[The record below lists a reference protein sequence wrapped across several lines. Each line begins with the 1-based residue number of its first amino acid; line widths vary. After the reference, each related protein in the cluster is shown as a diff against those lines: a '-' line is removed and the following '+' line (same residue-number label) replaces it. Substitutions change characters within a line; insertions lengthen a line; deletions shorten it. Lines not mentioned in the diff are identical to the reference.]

1 MTIAITRWYTVME
14 SIVNQKYSFC
24 SAFSSEVLEE
34 TLRYELSLSFI
45 YRNRSQSIRL
55 DSITIVSIF
64 LEWKLSFLF
73 LPLITFVT
81 CRVRLKMEI
90 KLHVRTE
97 LPFNFY
103 SALFVLL
110 MFSSCTMNNGFWS
123 LTLRKKGSKNGIKI
137 SRFSFH
143 FLLILRSA
151 FTEHYKVI
159 FRIIY

>member
-1 MTIAITRWYTVME
+1 ME

-73 LPLITFVT
+73 LPLRDLSSSIENGNKIARPYGIAIQFLFGSFCTAYVFI
-81 CRVRLKMEI
+81 MY
-90 KLHVRTE
+90 RT
-97 LPFNFY
+97 
-103 SALFVLL
+103 
-110 MFSSCTMNNGFWS
+110 MGF
-123 LTLRKKGSKNGIKI
+123 
-137 SRFSFH
+137 
-143 FLLILRSA
+143 
-151 FTEHYKVI
+151 EV
-159 FRIIY
+159 